1 MQKYQ
6 LIFISHNKLA
16 AGVKAALEMIAG
28 PQEVE
33 VYGLMPGENPDDKV
47 KHIESTMDDDTNYLI
62 LADLCGGSMANAATR
77 LVTKSNIKMIV
88 GLNLALALQ
97 AVLEHPW
104 TDDQINK
111 TIRRA
116 QENIREV
123 KIEKKKE
130 DDTDDF
136 F

>member
-1 MQKYQ
+1 MEKYQ

-28 PQEVE
+28 PQDVK

-47 KHIESTMDDDTNYLI
+47 KQIEAEMNDETNYLI
-62 LADLCGGSMANAATR
+62 LADLCGGSMANSATR
-77 LVTKSNIKMIV
+77 LVTKLNVKMIV

-97 AVLEHPW
+97 AALEHPW
-104 TDDQINK
+104 TDQQITK
-111 TIRRA
+111 TISRSK
-116 QENIREV
+116 ENIREV
-123 KIEKKKE
+123 VIEKE
-130 DDTDDF
+130 TDDSDDF

>member
-1 MQKYQ
+1 MEDYQ

-28 PQEVE
+28 PQDVK

-47 KHIESTMDDDTNYLI
+47 KHIESEMNEDTNYLI
-62 LADLCGGSMANAATR
+62 LADLCGGSMANSATR
-77 LVTKSNIKMIV
+77 LVTKSNVKMVV

-97 AVLEHPW
+97 AALEHPW
-104 TDDQINK
+104 TDAQIEK
-111 TIRRA
+111 TIGRA

-123 KIEKKKE
+123 KIEKEK
-130 DDTDDF
+130 DDSDDF